1 MELKQPSNAP
11 MEENVELKDDE
22 ANAPVADDFEKLTD
36 FVNNQNEIEP
46 LKEPES
52 SDEEQE
58 EESEHQPEE
67 VDYKELLEKLTKER
81 DNYKEGLLS
90 LKKRIKEGGNDV
102 DVSDLVEEKLNEFKK
117 EITKTTFEELLEKTS
132 DDEDERALILYH
144 YENSIKQTGF
154 DKKSIASDL
163 ETAQLLAN
171 RKKIEKENNEMKLSL
186 KNKSQIT
193 NSGVGSNRAEKSLP
207 AIRLTTAEQSLLDR
221 TNVLREKRGL
231 KPLTAREFIQN

>member
-1 MELKQPSNAP
+1 MELKQASDAP
-11 MEENVELKDDE
+11 MDEKMELKDNE
-22 ANAPVADDFEKLTD
+22 AEAPMADDFEKLTE
-36 FVNNQNEIEP
+36 FVNNQNEVPEE
-46 LKEPES
+46 EPEEVV
-52 SDEEQE
+52 EEQQETE
-58 EESEHQPEE
+58 EG

-207 AIRLTTAEQSLLDR
+207 AIRLTTAEQGLLDR